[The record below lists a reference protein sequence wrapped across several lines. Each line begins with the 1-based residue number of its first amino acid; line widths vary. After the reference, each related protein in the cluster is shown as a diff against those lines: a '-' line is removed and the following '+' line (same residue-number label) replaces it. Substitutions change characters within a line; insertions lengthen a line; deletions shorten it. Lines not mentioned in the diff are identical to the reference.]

1 MLIRFLFQIL
11 LWTMLFYLLFKVLRL
26 LFVGRT
32 TPRAPQQDPPRV
44 DNPPRKGSLDLSNA
58 DVEDAKFHDVKKK

>member
-1 MLIRFLFQIL
+1 MLFRFLFQFV

-32 TPRAPQQDPPRV
+32 TPREPQQNPSGVDTPPH
-44 DNPPRKGSLDLSNA
+44 KASLDLSNA
-58 DVEDAKFHDVKKK
+58 DVEDAKFHEVKKK